1 MVPAMKKRL
10 SLALGGALALSSSA
24 AFAQAVQAQG
34 TAGFPPAGPQYQPAP
49 AYYPPPKTIE
59 NIGRTGQFIFGVER
73 ITGIFLDRQTITYRD
88 PSSGTKEDFKYN
100 ATSFGLLGVDS
111 NSPAALP
118 RFALDY
124 VAYQG
129 ITVGAS
135 LMLSTRDLSSSGDK
149 TAQTPVAPPSA
160 SPDGL
165 TLLGGVRVGY
175 AYAFD
180 STWGIWGRAGL
191 SYTSSSAESA
201 FVDPTTGV
209 VYGPFL
215 RKTHF
220 TDVNLDLL
228 ATLSPIEHIV
238 LTGGPYVDIGAEGG
252 YSVSQAGREI
262 DTRDAH
268 LTSFG
273 ILINAAGYY

>member
-1 MVPAMKKRL
+1 MKKRF
-10 SLALGGALALSSSA
+10 SLAFGGALALSSSA
-24 AFAQAVQAQG
+24 AFAQGVQAQG

-49 AYYPPPKTIE
+49 AYYPAPKTIE
-59 NIGRTGQFIFGVER
+59 NIGRTGQFIFGIER
-73 ITGIFLDRQTITYRD
+73 ITGLFLDRQKITYRD
-88 PSSGTKEDFKYN
+88 PVSQQQQDFKYN

-111 NSPAALP
+111 NSPSALP

-129 ITVGAS
+129 ITVGVS
-135 LMLSTRDLSSSGDK
+135 LMLSTRDLSSSGEK

-165 TLLGGVRVGY
+165 TVLGGLRAGY

-201 FVDPTTGV
+201 FVDPNTGV

-220 TDVNLDLL
+220 TNVNLDIL

-238 LTGGPYVDIGAEGG
+238 VTGGPYLDLGAEGG

-273 ILINAAGYY
+273 LLINAAGYY

>member
-1 MVPAMKKRL
+1 MKLRF
-10 SLALGGALALSSSA
+10 SLALSGMVALSSSA
-24 AFAQAVQAQG
+24 ALAQGVQAQG

-49 AYYPPPKTIE
+49 AYYPAPKPIE
-59 NIGRTGQFIFGVER
+59 NIGRTGQFIFGIER
-73 ITGIFLDRQTITYRD
+73 ITGLFFDRQTITYRD
-88 PSSGTKEDFKYN
+88 PTTAQQQDFKYN

-135 LMLSTRDLSSSGDK
+135 LMISTRDLSSSGDK

-165 TLLGGVRVGY
+165 TLLGGIRAGY

-201 FVDPTTGV
+201 FVDPATGV

-220 TDVNLDLL
+220 TNVTLDIL

-238 LTGGPYVDIGAEGG
+238 VTGGPYLDLGAEGG
-252 YSVSQAGREI
+252 YSVSQAGREL
-262 DTRDAH
+262 DSRDAH

-273 ILINAAGYY
+273 LLINAAGYY

>member
-1 MVPAMKKRL
+1 MKIRF
-10 SLALGGALALSSSA
+10 SLALGFIVALSSSA
-24 AFAQAVQAQG
+24 ALAQAVQAQG
-34 TAGFPPAGPQYQPAP
+34 TAGFPQYQPAP
-49 AYYPPPKTIE
+49 AYYPPPTTIE

-73 ITGIFLDRQTITYRD
+73 ITGIFFDRQKITYRN
-88 PSSGTKEDFKYN
+88 PTTLQQEDFKYN

-124 VAYQG
+124 VVYQG
-129 ITVGAS
+129 ITVGGS

-165 TLLGGVRVGY
+165 TLLGGARVGY

-191 SYTSSSAESA
+191 TYTSSSAESA
-201 FVDPTTGV
+201 FVDPNSGT

-220 TDVNLDLL
+220 TNVNLDIL
-228 ATLSPIEHIV
+228 ATLSPIKNIV
-238 LTGGPYVDIGAEGG
+238 LTGGPYLDLGAEGG
-252 YSVSQAGREI
+252 YSVSQAGREL

-273 ILINAAGYY
+273 ITINAAGYY

>member
-1 MVPAMKKRL
+1 MKKRF

-34 TAGFPPAGPQYQPAP
+34 TVGFPPAGPQYQPAP
-49 AYYPPPKTIE
+49 AYYPAPKTIE
-59 NIGRTGQFIFGVER
+59 NIGRTGQFIFSIER
-73 ITGIFLDRQTITYRD
+73 ITGLFIDRQKITYRD
-88 PSSGTKEDFKYN
+88 PTTQAQQDFKYN

-124 VAYQG
+124 VVYQG
-129 ITVGAS
+129 ITLGAS

-165 TLLGGVRVGY
+165 TVLTGLRAGY

-201 FVDPTTGV
+201 FVDPSTGT

-220 TDVNLDLL
+220 TEVTLDLL

-238 LTGGPYVDIGAEGG
+238 VTGGPYLDLGAEGG

-273 ILINAAGYY
+273 ILINAGGYY

>member
-1 MVPAMKKRL
+1 MKKRF
-10 SLALGGALALSSSA
+10 SLMLGGAVALSSSA

-34 TAGFPPAGPQYQPAP
+34 TAGFPPQGPQYQPAP
-49 AYYPPPKTIE
+49 AYYPAPRPIE
-59 NIGRTGQFIFGVER
+59 NIGRTGQFIFGIER
-73 ITGIFLDRQTITYRD
+73 ITGLFIDRQTMTYRD
-88 PSSGTKEDFKYN
+88 TTTAQEQDFKYN
-100 ATSFGLLGVDS
+100 ATSFGLMGVDS
-111 NSPAALP
+111 NSPSALP

-135 LMLSTRDLSSSGDK
+135 VVISTRALSSSGDK
-149 TAQTPVAPPSA
+149 TAETPVAPPSA

-165 TLLGGVRVGY
+165 TLLGGLRVGY

-180 STWGIWGRAGL
+180 STWGIWGRLGL
-191 SYTSSSAESA
+191 TYTSSSAESA
-201 FVDPTTGV
+201 FVDPDTGT

-220 TDVNLDLL
+220 TTVPLELL

-238 LTGGPYVDIGAEGG
+238 VTGGPYFDVGAEGG
-252 YSVSQAGREI
+252 YTLSQAGRER

-268 LTSFG
+268 LTSYG
-273 ILINAAGYY
+273 LLINAAGYY

>member
-1 MVPAMKKRL
+1 MKKTF
-10 SLALGGALALSSSA
+10 SLALSGAMALSSSA
-24 AFAQAVQAQG
+24 ALAQGVQAQG

-49 AYYPPPKTIE
+49 AYYPAPKPIE

-73 ITGIFLDRQTITYRD
+73 ITGLFLDRQTITYRD
-88 PSSGTKEDFKYN
+88 PVTLQHQDFKYK
-100 ATSFGLLGVDS
+100 ATSVGLLGVDS

-124 VAYQG
+124 VIFQG
-129 ITVGAS
+129 ITVGGS
-135 LMLSTRDLSSSGDK
+135 FVLSTRDLSSSGDK
-149 TAQTPVAPPSA
+149 TAQTPIAPPSA

-165 TLLGGVRVGY
+165 TFLVGGRAGY

-201 FVDPTTGV
+201 FVDPDTGTV
-209 VYGPFL
+209 FGPFL
-215 RKTHF
+215 RKSHF
-220 TDVNLDLL
+220 TNVNLDIL

-238 LTGGPYVDIGAEGG
+238 ITGGPYLDIGAEGG
-252 YSVSQAGREI
+252 YSVERAGYEF
-262 DTRDAH
+262 DSRDAK

-273 ILINAAGYY
+273 ISINAAGYF